1 MQQIAFL
8 QVLKVVSTFE
18 FGTKS
23 NSVDKNIGGTAKK
36 SHDTSGT
43 YGTKGLRW
51 DPQGIH
57 ELMMCF
63 RLLLLCHLGIL
74 DSHDGASNLAG
85 VLR

>member
-23 NSVDKNIGGTAKK
+23 NSGQNIVGTATK

-74 DSHDGASNLAG
+74 DSHDGATNLAG

>member
-1 MQQIAFL
+1 VQQIAFL

-18 FGTKS
+18 NKVQLCGQ
-23 NSVDKNIGGTAKK
+23 NIGGTAKK

-43 YGTKGLRW
+43 YGTKVLRW